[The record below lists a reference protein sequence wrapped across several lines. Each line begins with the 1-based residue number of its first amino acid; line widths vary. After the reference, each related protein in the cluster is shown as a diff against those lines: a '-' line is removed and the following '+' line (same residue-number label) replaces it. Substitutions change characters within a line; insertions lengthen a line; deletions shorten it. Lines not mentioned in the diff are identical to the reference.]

1 MRIFS
6 ITQKN
11 MQAKHFVYEIYY
23 NVITF
28 HMDKTLLEKLG
39 TWFSSQQKIKEIKQ
53 ISNDQI
59 M

>member
-1 MRIFS
+1 
-6 ITQKN
+6 